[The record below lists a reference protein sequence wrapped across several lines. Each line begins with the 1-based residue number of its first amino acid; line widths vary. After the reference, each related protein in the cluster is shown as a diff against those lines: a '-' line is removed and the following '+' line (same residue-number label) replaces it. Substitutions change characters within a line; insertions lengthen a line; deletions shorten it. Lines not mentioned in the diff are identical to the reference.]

1 MPRCRYC
8 HALLESDALMV
19 LPEQSTWKTENVALE
34 AALKLQENHV
44 KYAHQEAAAGAAPA
58 TLKAE
63 KLVRPTIKTRDGT
76 IEDEEWEYFLH
87 RWNTYKAQAN
97 LTVSTKSHLESCLD
111 TEVTMILFG
120 RLGQAGWD
128 QLTEKTLLEEVK
140 NVFVKKRN
148 RMVNW
153 LKLHNLL
160 QGEDQPVQQYVA
172 MLKSIARTCKYTVNC
187 PGDNCDTRVDYSE
200 EMVLDQ
206 LVRGL
211 FDSEIQRKVLSC
223 KEENFNL
230 DYVEKIIISEESS
243 KASQKDSKSTTLELP
258 QCLLTR
264 RTSKGFRSKSQLSKA
279 AETVGTAPIKVIMNC
294 H

>member
-1 MPRCRYC
+1 
-8 HALLESDALMV
+8 
-19 LPEQSTWKTENVALE
+19 
-34 AALKLQENHV
+34 
-44 KYAHQEAAAGAAPA
+44 
-58 TLKAE
+58 
-63 KLVRPTIKTRDGT
+63 
-76 IEDEEWEYFLH
+76 
-87 RWNTYKAQAN
+87 
-97 LTVSTKSHLESCLD
+97 
-111 TEVTMILFG
+111 MILFG
-120 RLGQAGWD
+120 RLGQAGWE
-128 QLTEKTLLEEVK
+128 QLTEKTLLEEVR

-148 RMVNW
+148 RMVNR

-172 MLKSIARTCKYTVNC
+172 MLKSIARTCKYTVDC

>member
-1 MPRCRYC
+1 MG
-8 HALLESDALMV
+8 V
-19 LPEQSTWKTENVALE
+19 
-34 AALKLQENHV
+34 
-44 KYAHQEAAAGAAPA
+44 
-58 TLKAE
+58 
-63 KLVRPTIKTRDGT
+63 
-76 IEDEEWEYFLH
+76 FLH

-172 MLKSIARTCKYTVNC
+172 MLKSIARTCKYTVDC
-187 PGDNCDTRVDYSE
+187 PGDNCDTRVNYSE

-223 KEENFNL
+223 NEENFNL
-230 DYVEKIIISEESS
+230 QGVPKKIRFKPIFEF
-243 KASQKDSKSTTLELP
+243 STLVLF
-258 QCLLTR
+258 L
-264 RTSKGFRSKSQLSKA
+264 A
-279 AETVGTAPIKVIMNC
+279 
-294 H
+294 